1 MNKCIVFHCP
11 YTNLSAN
18 SKECKNTSKGNKMYP
33 YWKEEIELP
42 LLTDDMIVHIEN
54 SKESTKYLLD
64 LIREYG
70 KCTEY
75 RIKIQMLI
83 YFLHTCIKICNLK

>member
-1 MNKCIVFHCP
+1 MLCLKIMRKRIVFHCP
-11 YTNLSAN
+11 YTNLRAN
-18 SKECKNTSKGNKMYP
+18 SKECKKTSKGNKLCP
-33 YWKEEIELP
+33 YWKEEIDLP

-54 SKESTKYLLD
+54 SKESTKYFLK
-64 LIREYG
+64 LICEYG

-83 YFLHTCIKICNLK
+83 FPTNLH